1 MIRIDSQRW
10 NFHMK
15 YTKIVRI
22 EFWCLKRAGNI
33 KIWLKHCH
41 AIKFQDVYISS
52 IYIALCVIVNRNLEH
67 FHSFYQIKI
76 LFSVYDHFKWKFMLS
91 GKGQDDPPVKME
103 LSKGSWWYITFTT

>member
-22 EFWCLKRAGNI
+22 EFRCLKRAGNYQNMI
-33 KIWLKHCH
+33 ETLPCNKI
-41 AIKFQDVYISS
+41 SRR
-52 IYIALCVIVNRNLEH
+52 IYFFNLYDLCVIVNRNLEH

>member
-22 EFWCLKRAGNI
+22 EFRCLKRAGNYQNMI
-33 KIWLKHCH
+33 ETLPCNKI
-41 AIKFQDVYISS
+41 SRR
-52 IYIALCVIVNRNLEH
+52 IYFFNLYCIVAFILHVIVSRNLEH

-103 LSKGSWWYITFTT
+103 LSKGSW